1 MASLRVALG
10 HRFRVTA
17 LVGSASLLAAA
28 PAAYAAAR
36 VAGKAEILA
45 AFDIVPF
52 LLAAYAVKILS
63 DFMSTA
69 LAAAEKDVH
78 YALFNIAGLGLGV
91 TGCLL
96 AIPVLGIRG
105 AALAALVS
113 SLILLVLRLA
123 SWRRMEAQASG
134 AQVPA

>member
-1 MASLRVALG
+1 MARLG
-10 HRFRVTA
+10 A
-17 LVGSASLLAAA
+17 
-28 PAAYAAAR
+28 
-36 VAGKAEILA
+36 
-45 AFDIVPF
+45 
-52 LLAAYAVKILS
+52 
-63 DFMSTA
+63 A

-123 SWRRMEAQASG
+123 SWRRMEAQTSG